1 MEKREKHFVL
11 VHGGC
16 HGAWC
21 WYKVVTLL
29 QSAGHKVS
37 ALDMA
42 ASGVHPKH
50 VHEVHSLS
58 DYWEPLMAFM
68 DSLPPEER
76 VILVHHSMGGVGIS
90 IAMEKFHDKVSVAVF
105 ASALS
110 PSPNL
115 SVAAIYEEVNI
126 SPSKLRLL
134 APNNNNITST
144 ICYIT
149 SFDLHQDLMLALLLG
164 RSLPLY
170 IDEATTAVI
179 KEKYGSV
186 RRVFVVCDQ
195 DNVIKEVLQR
205 WMLQKTSVDEITELS
220 GSDHMLRFS
229 KAQELSSC
237 LQLIAQ
243 SYS

>member
-76 VILVHHSMGGVGIS
+76 VILVGHSMGGVGIS

-115 SVAAIYEEVNI
+115 SYHLHYMI
-126 SPSKLRLL
+126 L
-134 APNNNNITST
+134 
-144 ICYIT
+144 IT
-149 SFDLHQDLMLALLLG
+149 SFDLHQDLMLALLLLG

-195 DNVIKEVLQR
+195 DNVIKEDLQR
-205 WMLQKTSVDEITELS
+205 WMLQKNSVDEITELS